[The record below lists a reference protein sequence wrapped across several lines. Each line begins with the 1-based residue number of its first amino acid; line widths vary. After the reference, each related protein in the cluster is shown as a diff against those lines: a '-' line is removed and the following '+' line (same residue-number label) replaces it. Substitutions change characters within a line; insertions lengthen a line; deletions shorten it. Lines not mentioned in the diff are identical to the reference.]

1 MLKIDSHQHFWKFDP
16 VRDSWIDDSMAAIRR
31 DFYPQDLE
39 PILNKH
45 NIDGCI
51 AVQADQSEAET
62 EFLLSLAE
70 KHDFIKGVVGWVNL
84 MDPHVRERIAYYS
97 SFKKLKGIRHVLQ
110 GEPDRAYMLNP
121 QFMKGIAALKNYD
134 LAYDI
139 LIFPDQLGYTNQ
151 FVKNISGVRYV
162 IDHIAKPDIKNHN
175 IEKWANNMKII
186 AQHENVWC
194 KVSGMV
200 TEADWK
206 NWEIS
211 DFEPYLDVIFEA
223 FGANRVM
230 FGSDW
235 PVCNVAG
242 GYDKMISIVENYIS
256 RLSADEQSLFWGLN
270 AIEFY
275 KLT

>member
-62 EFLLSLAE
+62 EFLLSLSE

>member
-1 MLKIDSHQHFWKFDP
+1 MKIDSHQHFWKFDP
-16 VRDSWIDDSMAAIRR
+16 VRDSWIDDSMSAIRR
-31 DFYPQDLE
+31 DFYPEDLE
-39 PILNKH
+39 PILKKH

-62 EFLLSLAE
+62 EFLLNFAE
-70 KHDFIKGVVGWVNL
+70 QHDFIKGVVGWVNL
-84 MDPHVRERIAYYS
+84 MDPHVRERIAHYS
-97 SFKKLKGIRHVLQ
+97 ENKKLKGIRHVLQ

-139 LIFPDQLGYTNQ
+139 LVFPDQLGYTNQ

-162 IDHIAKPDIKNHN
+162 IDHIAKPDIKNKN
-175 IEKWANNMKII
+175 IDKWANSMRTI

-200 TEADWK
+200 TEADWQ
-206 NWEIS
+206 NWQEG
-211 DFEPYLDVIFEA
+211 DFEPYLNVVFEA

-235 PVCNVAG
+235 PVCDVAG
-242 GYDKMISIVENYIS
+242 GYDKMIGIVEKYTAK
-256 RLSADEQSLFWGLN
+256 LSVDEQARFWGLN

-275 KLT
+275 KLS

>member
-1 MLKIDSHQHFWKFDP
+1 MT
-16 VRDSWIDDSMAAIRR
+16 AIRR
-31 DFYPQDLE
+31 DFYPPDLE

-62 EFLLSLAE
+62 EFLLGLAE

-84 MDPHVRERIAYYS
+84 MDPHVRERIAHYS
-97 SFKKLKGIRHVLQ
+97 RFKKLKGIRHVLQ

-151 FVKNISGVRYV
+151 FVKNVSGVRYV
-162 IDHIAKPDIKNHN
+162 IDHIAKPDIKNGN

-194 KVSGMV
+194 KISGMV
-200 TEADWK
+200 TEADWQ
-206 NWEIS
+206 NWKIA
-211 DFEPYLDVIFEA
+211 DFEPYLDMVFEA

-242 GYDKMISIVENYIS
+242 GYDKMISIVENYVS
-256 RLSADEQSLFWGLN
+256 KLSANEQSRFWGLN

-275 KLT
+275 KLN

>member
-31 DFYPQDLE
+31 DFYPEDLE

-62 EFLLSLAE
+62 EFLLSFAE
-70 KHDFIKGVVGWVNL
+70 NNDFIKGVVGWVNL
-84 MDPHVRERIAYYS
+84 MDPHVRERIAHYS

-151 FVKNISGVRYV
+151 FVKNVSGVRYV
-162 IDHIAKPDIKNHN
+162 IDHIAKPDIKNGN
-175 IEKWANNMKII
+175 IDKWENNMKII

-194 KVSGMV
+194 KISGMV
-200 TEADWK
+200 TEADWH
-206 NWEIS
+206 NWKIS
-211 DFEPYLDVIFEA
+211 DFEPYLDVVFEA
-223 FGANRVM
+223 FGADRVM

-242 GYDKMISIVENYIS
+242 GYDKMISIVECYVS
-256 RLSADEQSLFWGLN
+256 KLSADEQARFWGLN

-275 KLT
+275 KLD

>member
-16 VRDSWIDDSMAAIRR
+16 VRDSWIDDSMAAIRQ
-31 DFYPQDLE
+31 DFYPKDLE
-39 PILNKH
+39 PILNKY

-51 AVQADQSEAET
+51 AVQVGQNETET

-70 KHDFIKGVVGWVNL
+70 KHDFIKGVVGWVDL

-110 GEPDRAYMLNP
+110 SEPDRAYMLNP
-121 QFMKGIAALKNYD
+121 QFMKGISALKNYD

-151 FVKNISGVRYV
+151 FVKNISGVRFV
-162 IDHIAKPDIKNHN
+162 IDHIAKPDIKNKN
-175 IEKWANNMKII
+175 IEKWANNIGLI
-186 AQHENVWC
+186 AKHENAWC
-194 KVSGMV
+194 KISGMV
-200 TEADWK
+200 TEADWQ
-206 NWEIS
+206 NWKIA
-211 DFEPYLDVIFEA
+211 DFEPYLDVVFEA
-223 FGANRVM
+223 FGAKRVM

-242 GYDKMISIVENYIS
+242 GYDRMISIVENYTS
-256 RLSADEQSLFWGLN
+256 KLSVDEQSRFWGLN

-275 KLT
+275 KLN